1 MPPRRRAKAKAM
13 PRSDEE
19 RVRNVPLDEA
29 RERQE
34 FGQRP
39 EGEQSRIYHIAGRLS
54 ATYSHDDPAF
64 FITCANCIFREEPD
78 LAAEILAGAKGHCRA
93 RRGAQR

>member
-1 MPPRRRAKAKAM
+1 MPPRRRAKAKAT

-34 FGQRP
+34 FEQRP
-39 EGEQSRIYHIAGRLS
+39 EGEQSRIYHIA
-54 ATYSHDDPAF
+54 A
-64 FITCANCIFREEPD
+64 
-78 LAAEILAGAKGHCRA
+78 AGAPAPCLT
-93 RRGAQR
+93 RRGVGYCFTSTG